1 MDKNLKKDKKSEK
14 NILVTGGAG
23 YIGSVAVKD
32 LVEQGHWVVVVDN
45 LSRGNSLLDYIQ
57 SVAKFYKVDI
67 AKEKDRLQEVFA
79 KHNFDAVIHFAAY
92 KSVEESMENPEKYKD
107 NVIGTENLLDLI
119 SKYNVKKI
127 IFSSS
132 AAVYKPPLIIS
143 QSPIFPT
150 KEDDSLGSSNIYG
163 ETKLQCEEK
172 IQKFCLKYGI
182 TYINLRYFNVAGD
195 GGLNYVDP
203 RPENVFSI
211 IMETLIG
218 KRNEFVIFGKDYPT
232 KDGTCIRDYIH
243 VNDLVRAHILA
254 LDIKESTTINLGT
267 SKGYSVLE
275 LVNLVEKVMGEKL
288 NYRFGQRREGD
299 PVALVASY
307 EKAKKILDWQPEKGI
322 REMIS
327 SAFKVYNKLKQQ
339 RTN

>member
-1 MDKNLKKDKKSEK
+1 MKKSEKSNKEPEK

-32 LVEQGHWVVVVDN
+32 LVEQGHLVVVIDN
-45 LSRGNSLLDYIQ
+45 LSRGDSLLDYIQ
-57 SVAKFYKVDI
+57 SIAKFYKADI
-67 AKEKDRLQEVFA
+67 AKEKDRLREVFA
-79 KHNFDAVIHFAAY
+79 KHNFDAVMHFAAY

-107 NVIGTENLLDLI
+107 NVIGTENLLDLMR
-119 SKYNVKKI
+119 KYGVKKL

-132 AAVYKPPLIIS
+132 AAVYKPPVITSQTIIS
-143 QSPIFPT
+143 TT
-150 KEDDSLGSSNIYG
+150 KESDPLCPLNIYG
-163 ETKLQCEEK
+163 DTKFECEQI
-172 IQKFCLKYGI
+172 IQDFCPKYGI
-182 TYINLRYFNVAGD
+182 IYVNLRYFNVAGD
-195 GGLNYVDP
+195 GGLNYVDQ

-254 LDIKESTTINLGT
+254 LDCQENGPINLGT

-275 LVNLVEKVMGEKL
+275 LVTLTEKVTGKKL
-288 NYRFGQRREGD
+288 NYRFGPGRKGD
-299 PVALVASY
+299 PIALVASY
-307 EKAKKILDWQPEKGI
+307 EKAKKILDWQPEKDI
-322 REMIS
+322 REMIN
-327 SAFKVYNKLKQQ
+327 SAFKVYNKLKQK